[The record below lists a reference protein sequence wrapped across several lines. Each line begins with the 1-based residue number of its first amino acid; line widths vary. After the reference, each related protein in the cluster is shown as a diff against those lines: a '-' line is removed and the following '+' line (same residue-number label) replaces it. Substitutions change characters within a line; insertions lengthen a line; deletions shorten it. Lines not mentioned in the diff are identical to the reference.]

1 MPDIPD
7 PLLLPLGAL
16 LTTALAAIIGGGYM
30 LLCENRPLLARR
42 MESLMPALGTL
53 VCAAAIVATI
63 GGGDGWMLA
72 GLTAPLLYAVQSY
85 LWIGVLRQ
93 EAALA
98 EEAAFRRKALGDLA
112 EPLEGEAA
120 QKAPGF
126 RFARAAGA
134 LGAVQTA
141 VERAVEESRTQGPA
155 QGPGEPKPDETGPG
169 GSCGP
174 VAQAGSG
181 RGEEPA
187 GAPLTFTEAAKR
199 LGLSPAT
206 ARSWADRGLL
216 ERSGRGVSEASV
228 EKLRPRIEALE
239 QAGVPRSHWARRL
252 RDEAQA

>member
-1 MPDIPD
+1 STPLPCGRAQALFLGPSRAKSGRRRSWAEHDRPMPDIPD

-16 LTTALAAIIGGGYM
+16 LTSALAAIIGGGYM

-112 EPLEGEAA
+112 EPL
-120 QKAPGF
+120 
-126 RFARAAGA
+126 
-134 LGAVQTA
+134 
-141 VERAVEESRTQGPA
+141 
-155 QGPGEPKPDETGPG
+155 
-169 GSCGP
+169 
-174 VAQAGSG
+174 
-181 RGEEPA
+181 
-187 GAPLTFTEAAKR
+187 
-199 LGLSPAT
+199 
-206 ARSWADRGLL
+206 
-216 ERSGRGVSEASV
+216 
-228 EKLRPRIEALE
+228 
-239 QAGVPRSHWARRL
+239 
-252 RDEAQA
+252 